1 MIYLLLK
8 SLHVIAVVAFVAGLL
23 LQSLVLRIY
32 RAMPVPGMPDER
44 RLLSQAQRWDRI
56 VTTPALALTWI
67 CGLAAAMQAGWFASG
82 WLQAKLVVV
91 LILSMLH
98 GLQAGELRRLA
109 GAAGAAPASAPAPS
123 GRSPALLLALV
134 ACAVALAVA
143 KPG

>member
-109 GAAGAAPASAPAPS
+109 GAAGTAPAPS